1 MLIVSEEVCKAVIDR
16 KAAFTAVENVFG
28 AMARGDA
35 YNFPVIREAIGYAD
49 ALYGFKSGFDK
60 AGKALGVKSGGY
72 WPGNAE
78 KGLTN
83 HQSTI
88 FLFDPDTGQL
98 AALVGGNYL
107 TAVRTAASSSVS
119 IAHLARKDSKVL
131 GMVGAGH
138 QAQFQLRS
146 AAEQRDF
153 EKVVAWNFHPDMLP
167 ALGKVAEELGLPF
180 EAVER
185 EEQNRTTMLTAAM
198 ASLATLAIVAALR
211 TAQLLSRRLREL
223 HVAARTDPLT
233 GLGNRKALDVERTR
247 FDPADPARHHVA
259 VSVDMDRFKLVNDS
273 YGHAFGDRVL
283 RIVGD
288 GLHRIAHRMDID
300 DHAAIRLGGD
310 EFLLLLH
317 DDQPL
322 DTRAIRRELDALR
335 TSLVSTPD
343 GSLVNPSFSYGVID
357 AVGVT
362 CLDDLVNEADF
373 AVYEDKAHRRA
384 DAGSRPA
391 RI

>member
-119 IAHLARKDSKVL
+119 IAHLARKDSRVL

-146 AAEQRDF
+146 AVEQRDF

-167 ALGKVAEELGLPF
+167 ALGNVAEELGLPF

-185 EEQNRTTMLTAAM
+185 EQLGAEADVIITITSAHDALMMRDWIKPGTHIACMGTDTKGKQEVDPALIAA
-198 ASLATLAIVAALR
+198 ATLFTDEVAQSITIGETQHAIASGAVSESAITAIGKVINGDHPGRTSDKEITLFDGTGVGLQDLAVASVAAKLAE
-211 TAQLLSRRLREL
+211 AQGKAQVVEL
-223 HVAARTDPLT
+223 
-233 GLGNRKALDVERTR
+233 
-247 FDPADPARHHVA
+247 
-259 VSVDMDRFKLVNDS
+259 
-273 YGHAFGDRVL
+273 
-283 RIVGD
+283 
-288 GLHRIAHRMDID
+288 
-300 DHAAIRLGGD
+300 
-310 EFLLLLH
+310 
-317 DDQPL
+317 
-322 DTRAIRRELDALR
+322 
-335 TSLVSTPD
+335 
-343 GSLVNPSFSYGVID
+343 
-357 AVGVT
+357 
-362 CLDDLVNEADF
+362 
-373 AVYEDKAHRRA
+373 
-384 DAGSRPA
+384 
-391 RI
+391 